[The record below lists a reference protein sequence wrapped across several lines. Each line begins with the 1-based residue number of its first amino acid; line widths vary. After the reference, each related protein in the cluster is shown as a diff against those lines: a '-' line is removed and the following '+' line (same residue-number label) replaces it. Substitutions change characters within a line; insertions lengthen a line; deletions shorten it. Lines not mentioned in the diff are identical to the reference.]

1 MKRFFNSLIYGHWLL
16 WKKPNEIMDK
26 ILNGFMSWLLGLFG
40 RTIKPET
47 YEIQKQI
54 PIIFDV
60 YLYGW
65 LFGGVALLWSG
76 AILSIVEDS
85 TGYSSIAIF
94 LIVLLLLIGLY
105 IYYTRNTTYES
116 LMEEFEG
123 ESKAMKR
130 WYMIQE
136 VLVWVIPTVIMIVH
150 LKFFVEYPA

>member
-1 MKRFFNSLIYGHWLL
+1 
-16 WKKPNEIMDK
+16 
-26 ILNGFMSWLLGLFG
+26 MSWLLGLFG

-65 LFGGVALLWSG
+65 AFGVIAMFWSM
-76 AILSIVEDS
+76 AIAIIVQEL
-85 TGYSSIAIF
+85 TGYSSLMLF
-94 LIVLLLLIGLY
+94 LVLLLLLIGLY
-105 IYYTRNTTYES
+105 IYSTYNTSYES
-116 LMEEFEG
+116 LMEEFER
-123 ESKAMKR
+123 ESMAMKR

>member
-16 WKKPNEIMDK
+16 HKKPNEIMSRVV
-26 ILNGFMSWLLGLFG
+26 NRFMSWLLGLFG

-60 YLYGW
+60 YLYSW
-65 LFGGVALLWSG
+65 LFG
-76 AILSIVEDS
+76 AIAMMISISVSAVIQDV
-85 TGYSSIAIF
+85 TGYSSVVTLF
-94 LIVLLLLIGLY
+94 GSWPIVYGLY
-105 IYYTRNTTYES
+105 WYYTRDTTYES